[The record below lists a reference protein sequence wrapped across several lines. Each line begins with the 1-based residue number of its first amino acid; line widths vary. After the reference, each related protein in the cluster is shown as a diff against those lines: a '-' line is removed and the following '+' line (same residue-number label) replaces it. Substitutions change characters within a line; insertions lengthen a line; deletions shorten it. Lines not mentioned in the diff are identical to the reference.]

1 MRLVD
6 MFARRRS
13 ARFAQQRLQIL
24 LMHERTAGTQ
34 SDLIPI
40 LREEVLAVI
49 GRHVTVDPD
58 KVRVK
63 LERGDDVSM
72 LEIDIEV
79 PTPLGQNAAFVRSA
93 GIPVHAAGRGP
104 I

>member
-1 MRLVD
+1 MRLVHL
-6 MFARRRS
+6 FVRRKS
-13 ARFAQQRLQIL
+13 AKVAQQRLQIL

-34 SDLIPI
+34 SDLVPI

-49 GRHVTVDPD
+49 GKHVTVDPD

-63 LERGDDVSM
+63 LERGDVVSV

-79 PTPLGQNAAFVRSA
+79 PTPLSRNAAFVRPPAISA
-93 GIPVHAAGRGP
+93 QAAG
-104 I
+104 

>member
-6 MFARRRS
+6 LFVRRKS
-13 ARFAQQRLQIL
+13 AKVAQQRLQIL

-34 SDLIPI
+34 SDLVPI

-49 GRHVTVDPD
+49 GKHVTVDPD

-63 LERGDDVSM
+63 LERGDVVSV

-79 PTPLGQNAAFVRSA
+79 PTPLSRNAALVRSPA
-93 GIPVHAAGRGP
+93 ISAQAAG
-104 I
+104 